1 MRLVPSTRQLLVL
14 AAGSAAVL
22 AGTVP
27 AGAQPDTQIT
37 GTVLNGASP
46 SSSTAAAA
54 DHPVIQPWLSTQ
66 LATAASGDLLRVFVH
81 AQDASQLSVA
91 KDAIRDNGLEP
102 VTTWDAI
109 GVAVGVGTPEQIRAV
124 AATEGIEYV
133 EGDQRLEYTLDT
145 SHQATRG
152 DVARET
158 FTDAQ
163 GRPIDGSGTSIA
175 VVDSGIDGT
184 HPMFQWPESSGK
196 EGSKVTRNLE
206 NVCLLGDFD
215 GQFTG
220 ACLVD
225 EPTNNTDTNSAGGH
239 GTHVAGIAAGVDVT
253 LPDGRQLHGAA
264 PGAELV
270 GISTGNALVLFGTNV
285 GLNWILEHHENPCEG
300 PADQAPGVRL
310 DHLHEPL
317 LRSDRRR

>member
-1 MRLVPSTRQLLVL
+1 M
-14 AAGSAAVL
+14 
-22 AGTVP
+22 
-27 AGAQPDTQIT
+27 
-37 GTVLNGASP
+37 
-46 SSSTAAAA
+46 
-54 DHPVIQPWLSTQ
+54 
-66 LATAASGDLLRVFVH
+66 
-81 AQDASQLSVA
+81 
-91 KDAIRDNGLEP
+91 
-102 VTTWDAI
+102 TTWDAI

-300 PADQAPGVRL
+300 NLPTRPQVCDSIISTNHSYGPIDGGEYDPNSATAKLQDALVAEGIVNNWAAGNDGGDGSEDMVSPYAKSPTRA
-310 DHLHEPL
+310 
-317 LRSDRRR
+317 